1 MSSCGN
7 NESLDKL
14 KELQGG
20 LDAKLAGGIGQLDA
34 LKADMNSMK
43 DQAKSFLPEIPDVTS
58 FQAELAKLAAIASDP
73 IAFLKAKLDLESK
86 FKDSVPDLNSVLSKL
101 GVGEFPPKTPSIA
114 DICAAAP
121 NVEIDS
127 SGVAKEQPE
136 PPKVADV
143 VPPPPVPK
151 EVYVPDVE
159 EINKDLIK
167 FAGRMTFNRIKF
179 STDRLFTFGQKKRK
193 QEYYDLSVPEVWI
206 HIFET
211 AGRDLD
217 EIKKFSYTVADLR
230 SRQVALKQKRPTNAE
245 TDRYDFQAQGKL
257 VEENYNKYKA
267 EYSSYANAGPFS
279 QACADWAAKYKKK
292 QEEST
297 E

>member
-20 LDAKLAGGIGQLDA
+20 LDAKLAGGIGQLDS

-58 FQAELAKLAAIASDP
+58 FQGELAKLAAIASDP

-86 FKDSVPDLNSVLSKL
+86 FKDSVPDLNSVLGKL

-159 EINKDLIK
+159 EINKVLLHHAFSNCKDLWAIRS
-167 FAGRMTFNRIKF
+167 GG
-179 STDRLFTFGQKKRK
+179 LFFRKKLK
-193 QEYYDLSVPEVWI
+193 QMYYDLTWPEGII
-206 HIFET
+206 HMYASGGSDT
-211 AGRDLD
+211 DSLKR
-217 EIKKFSYTVADLR
+217 FSYTIADLR
-230 SRQVALKQKRPTNAE
+230 ARQVALKAKHKNSDSEA
-245 TDRYDFQAQGKL
+245 YNFQEQGL
-257 VEENYNKYKA
+257 ELERVYNVLKA
-267 EYSSYANAGPFS
+267 EYSKYANAGPFS
-279 QACADWAAKYKKK
+279 QAAAENAARYKKK

>member
-20 LDAKLAGGIGQLDA
+20 LDAKLAGGIGQLDS

-58 FQAELAKLAAIASDP
+58 FQGELAKLAAIASDP

-159 EINKDLIK
+159 EINKVLLHHAFSNCKDLWAIRS
-167 FAGRMTFNRIKF
+167 GG
-179 STDRLFTFGQKKRK
+179 LFFRKKLK
-193 QEYYDLSVPEVWI
+193 QMYYDLTWPEGII
-206 HIFET
+206 HMY
-211 AGRDLD
+211 ASGGSDADSLKR
-217 EIKKFSYTVADLR
+217 FSYTIADLR
-230 SRQVALKQKRPTNAE
+230 ARQVALKAKHKNAE
-245 TDRYDFQAQGKL
+245 TEAYNFQEQGQDL
-257 VEENYNKYKA
+257 EIVYNALKAKYSK
-267 EYSSYANAGPFS
+267 YANAGPFS
-279 QACADWAAKYKKK
+279 QAAVEVVARYKKK

>member
-20 LDAKLAGGIGQLDA
+20 LDAKLAGGIGQLDS

-58 FQAELAKLAAIASDP
+58 FQGELAKLAAIASDP

-86 FKDSVPDLNSVLSKL
+86 FKDSVPDLNSVLGKL

-151 EVYVPDVE
+151 EVYVPDTE
-159 EINKDLIK
+159 EINRALIRH
-167 FAGRMTFNRIKF
+167 AYTNCRYRWTFLTNG
-179 STDRLFTFGQKKRK
+179 LFLFGKKKK
-193 QEYYDLSVPEVWI
+193 QMYYDLTWPEAFI
-206 HIFET
+206 YLYASGGSDADSLKRFE
-211 AGRDLD
+211 
-217 EIKKFSYTVADLR
+217 YTIADLR
-230 SRQVALKQKRPTNAE
+230 ARQVALKAKHKNAE
-245 TDRYDFQAQGKL
+245 TEAYNFQEQGQDL
-257 VEENYNKYKA
+257 EIVYNALKAKYSK
-267 EYSSYANAGPFS
+267 YANAGPFS
-279 QACADWAAKYKKK
+279 QAAVEVVARYKKK

-297 E
+297 

>member
-20 LDAKLAGGIGQLDA
+20 LDAKLAGGIGQLDS

-58 FQAELAKLAAIASDP
+58 FQGELAKLSSNANDP
-73 IAFLKAKLDLESK
+73 IAFLKAKTDLQSK
-86 FKDSVPDLNSVLSKL
+86 FKDSVPDLDSVLGNL
-101 GVGEFPPKTPSIA
+101 GVGEFPPKTPSIK
-114 DICAAAP
+114 DICAGAP

-151 EVYVPDVE
+151 EVYVPDTE
-159 EINKDLIK
+159 EINRALIRH
-167 FAGRMTFNRIKF
+167 AYTNCRYRWTFL
-179 STDRLFTFGQKKRK
+179 TDGLFLFGKKKK
-193 QEYYDLSVPEVWI
+193 QMYYDLTWPEAFI
-206 HIFET
+206 YIYAAGGSDADSLKRFE
-211 AGRDLD
+211 
-217 EIKKFSYTVADLR
+217 YTIADLR
-230 SRQVALKQKRPTNAE
+230 ARQVALKAKHKNAE
-245 TDRYDFQAQGKL
+245 TEAYNFQEQGQD
-257 VEENYNKYKA
+257 VERVYNALKAKYSK
-267 EYSSYANAGPFS
+267 YANAGPFS
-279 QACADWAAKYKKK
+279 QAAVEVVARAKKK

-297 E
+297 

>member
-1 MSSCGN
+1 MSTCGD

-20 LDAKLAGGIGQLDA
+20 LDSKLAGGQAQLDA

-43 DQAKSFLPEIPDVTS
+43 DQAKSFLPEIPEVTS
-58 FQAELAKLAAIASDP
+58 FQAELAKLAAIAEDP

-86 FKDSVPDLNSVLSKL
+86 FKDSVPDLNSVLGKL
-101 GVGEFPPKTPSIA
+101 GVDEFPPKTPSIK

-159 EINKDLIK
+159 AINKELLN
-167 FAGRMTFNRIKF
+167 FAYRMTKGRIWNVDIYLF
-179 STDRLFTFGQKKRK
+179 FTFRKKK
-193 QEYYDLSVPEVWI
+193 TEQEYFDLTWPEMNI
-206 HIFET
+206 YLFET
-211 AGRDLD
+211 AGEDVDKLKR
-217 EIKKFSYTVADLR
+217 FNYTVADLR
-230 SRQVALKQKRPTNAE
+230 SRQVALKQKRPKNDR
-245 TDRYDFQAQGKL
+245 TDAYDFQSYGPL
-257 VEENYNKYKA
+257 FEENYNKYKA
-267 EYSSYANAGPFS
+267 EYSSYSNAGSFA
-279 QACADWAAKYKKK
+279 QACTESVARYKKK
-292 QEEST
+292 YVT
-297 E
+297 

>member
-20 LDAKLAGGIGQLDA
+20 LDAKLAGGIGQLDS

-58 FQAELAKLAAIASDP
+58 FQGELAKLSSNANDP
-73 IAFLKAKLDLESK
+73 IAFLKAKTDLQSK
-86 FKDSVPDLNSVLSKL
+86 FKDSVPDLDSVLGNL
-101 GVGEFPPKTPSIA
+101 GVGEFPPKTPSIK
-114 DICAAAP
+114 DICAGAP

-179 STDRLFTFGQKKRK
+179 FTDRLFTFGQKKRK
-193 QEYYDLSVPEVWI
+193 QEYYDLSWPEVWI
-206 HIFET
+206 YTFESGG
-211 AGRDLD
+211 ANVD
-217 EIKKFSYTVADLR
+217 ELKKFNYTVADLR
-230 SRQVALKQKRPTNAE
+230 SRQVALKQKRPTNTE
-245 TDRYDFQAQGKL
+245 TDAHDFQAQGKL
-257 VEENYNKYKA
+257 IEENYNKYKA
-267 EYSSYANAGPFS
+267 EYSSYANAGSFA
-279 QACADWAAKYKKK
+279 QACTEYVARYKKK
-292 QEEST
+292 NGIT
-297 E
+297 

>member
-1 MSSCGN
+1 MSTCGN

-20 LDAKLAGGIGQLDA
+20 LDAKLAAGQAELDA

-43 DQAKSFLPEIPDVTS
+43 DQAKSFLPEIPEVTS

-86 FKDSVPDLNSVLSKL
+86 FKDSVPDLNSVLGKL
-101 GVGEFPPKTPSIA
+101 GVDEFPPKTPSIK

-151 EVYVPDVE
+151 EVYVPDTE
-159 EINKDLIK
+159 EINRSLLKHAYSNCKHRWAFLTDL
-167 FAGRMTFNRIKF
+167 
-179 STDRLFTFGQKKRK
+179 LFVFGKKKK
-193 QEYYDLSVPEVWI
+193 QMYYDLTWPEAFI
-206 HIFET
+206 HIITSGGDDADAMNRFP
-211 AGRDLD
+211 
-217 EIKKFSYTVADLR
+217 YTVADLR
-230 SRQVALKQKRPTNAE
+230 ARQVALKAKHKNSE
-245 TDRYDFQAQGKL
+245 TEAYNFQEQGKKI
-257 VEENYNKYKA
+257 EEIYNGLKTRYPDL
-267 EYSSYANAGPFS
+267 YANAGPFS
-279 QACADWAAKYKKK
+279 QAAAESVVRQKKK
-292 QEEST
+292 LEESA

>member
-20 LDAKLAGGIGQLDA
+20 LDAKLAAGTGQLDS

-58 FQAELAKLAAIASDP
+58 FQGELAKLAAIASDP

-159 EINKDLIK
+159 EINKVLLHHAFSNCKDLWAIRS
-167 FAGRMTFNRIKF
+167 GG
-179 STDRLFTFGQKKRK
+179 LFFRKKLK
-193 QEYYDLSVPEVWI
+193 QMYYDLTWPEGII
-206 HIFET
+206 HMY
-211 AGRDLD
+211 ASGGSDADSLKR
-217 EIKKFSYTVADLR
+217 FSYTIADLR
-230 SRQVALKQKRPTNAE
+230 ARQVALKAKHKNSDSEA
-245 TDRYDFQAQGKL
+245 YNFQEQGL
-257 VEENYNKYKA
+257 ELERVYNVLKA
-267 EYSSYANAGPFS
+267 EYSKYANAGPFS
-279 QACADWAAKYKKK
+279 QAAAEAAARYKKK